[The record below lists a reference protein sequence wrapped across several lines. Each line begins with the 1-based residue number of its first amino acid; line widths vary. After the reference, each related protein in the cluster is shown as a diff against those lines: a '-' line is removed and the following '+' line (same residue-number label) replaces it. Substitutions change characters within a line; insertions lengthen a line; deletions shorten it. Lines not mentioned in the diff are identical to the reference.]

1 MWATRGGLWESL
13 EEWAALHLLRHLR
26 AVHSRGHSGD
36 RCDLQAGGKQRPN
49 PDMARR
55 RSLCI
60 SVLSC
65 VTAADPT
72 AFDQLHQAA
81 TTALHHPNTLDAA
94 DLCDGCGMA
103 SMGFVPLLVVN
114 QNFVLIKINL
124 FSLFFICS
132 GYHCGFLREQFT
144 AIRCVNC
151 TKRMWFT
158 ISCSIWWI
166 TWRGSLT
173 WWPSWTPSRKHS
185 VIYSRWS
192 TACPHGDRQS
202 TIISLCWFKHVLR
215 RSSICFFIIF
225 WVEYLDSLFECICGW
240 ILLFV
245 QWIFGCDWFFWEISC
260 KKMINSS
267 ILPDSVYRDVK
278 SS

>member
-1 MWATRGGLWESL
+1 MTIPSLSSSLRVMNCVVLLVPFTFLFLFSFQFYLLRLLWATRGGLWQSL

-36 RCDLQAGGKQRPN
+36 CCDLQAGGKQRPN
-49 PDMARR
+49 PDMARG

-60 SVLSC
+60 SVLSR
-65 VTAADPT
+65 VTAANPS
-72 AFDQLHQAA
+72 AFDQLHQA
-81 TTALHHPNTLDAA
+81 TTAALYHPNTLDAA

-103 SMGFVPLLVVN
+103 FKGFVHLPVVN
-114 QNFVLIKINL
+114 QHFVLIKFI
-124 FSLFFICS
+124 FFPCFFCS
-132 GYHCGFLREQFT
+132 GCHCGFLREQFT

-185 VIYSRWS
+185 VIFSRWS
-192 TACPHGDRQS
+192 TVCPRGDRQS
-202 TIISLCWFKHVLR
+202 TIIFLFWFEHVVR
-215 RSSICFFIIF
+215 RSSICSIF
-225 WVEYLDSLFECICGW
+225 LFHFNNLLD
-240 ILLFV
+240 
-245 QWIFGCDWFFWEISC
+245 
-260 KKMINSS
+260 
-267 ILPDSVYRDVK
+267 
-278 SS
+278 